1 MKLFSKDR
9 KKITKEGSFEIIDH
23 PDDKD
28 IILQQKRLWE
38 KEIHTDSSDSDFV
51 LLDNEEEKNKL
62 LESVC
67 KLDFDAKN
75 RVHEY

>member
-28 IILQQKRLWE
+28 IIL
-38 KEIHTDSSDSDFV
+38 
-51 LLDNEEEKNKL
+51 
-62 LESVC
+62 
-67 KLDFDAKN
+67 
-75 RVHEY
+75 